1 MGLSVSE
8 YYPEVKARLSFEID
22 SVLYSARSPYQ
33 KIDVVES
40 DAFGRMLLLDDM
52 IMLTEK
58 DEFIYHEMIAHVPL
72 FVHPRPEQVLII
84 GGGDGGTIRE
94 CLKHP
99 GVKQIDLVEIDEMVT
114 QVCLQYIPSVA
125 GEILSKRVKTLF
137 RDGVEYVKNTAKRY
151 DVILIDS
158 TDPVS
163 VGEGLF
169 TTEFYRDCY
178 RILKDDGILVNQ
190 SESPAWQSKTVAK
203 ITAKLQAVFENV
215 FYYQASIPTY
225 PSGQWLFGFAA
236 KKYHPQ
242 KDFRQARYD
251 EYRLLLKYYNDGVHL
266 AAFALPTFIRELLN
280 EK

>member
-1 MGLSVSE
+1 MGLSFSE
-8 YYPEVKARLSFEID
+8 YYPEVKARLSFEIE
-22 SVLYSARSPYQ
+22 SVLYSACSPYQ
-33 KIDVVES
+33 KIDIVES
-40 DAFGRMLLLDDM
+40 DTFGRMLLLDNM

-72 FVHPRPEQVLII
+72 FVHPKPERILII

-99 GVKQIDLVEIDEMVT
+99 TVKQIDLVEIDEMVT

-125 GEILSKRVKTLF
+125 GQVFSKKVKSLF
-137 RDGVEYVKNTAKRY
+137 QDGVEYVKNTTRRY

-169 TTEFYRDCY
+169 TTDFYRDCY
-178 RILKDDGILVNQ
+178 NILKEDGILVNQ
-190 SESPAWQSKTVAK
+190 SESPAWQSKTVVRIAG
-203 ITAKLQAVFENV
+203 KLQSVFEQV
-215 FYYQASIPTY
+215 FYYQANIPTY
-225 PSGQWLFGFAA
+225 PSGHWLFGFAT
-236 KKYHPQ
+236 KKYHPRQ
-242 KDFRQARYD
+242 DFRQSRYD
-251 EYRLLLKYYNDGVHL
+251 EYDLKLKYYNDDLHR

-280 EK
+280 AK